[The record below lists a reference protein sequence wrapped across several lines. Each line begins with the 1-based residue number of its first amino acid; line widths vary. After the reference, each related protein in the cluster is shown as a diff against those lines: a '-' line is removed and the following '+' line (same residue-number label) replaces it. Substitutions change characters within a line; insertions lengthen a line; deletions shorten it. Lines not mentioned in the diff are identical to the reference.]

1 MIGGHHDDAA
11 QLMADGRYVAHHAQW
26 SGSNSP
32 GHTRSLRRAPLG
44 DSKLP
49 YPAAAFA
56 GAWLHVEAGTPNPEK
71 LLGEM
76 ARTVRAEGVIG
87 VHTADAADLHDSMLA
102 EAHRLG
108 LRPQPDGAGQAIVAT
123 APDLL
128 DSAHGDEHC
137 VFCRPLRFRM
147 NSVADLPG
155 AAGVLWGDDNVF
167 VMPDLAPVAPGHL
180 LIVTTE
186 HLTALASADPG
197 LIDVVESAK
206 NRVRELF
213 RAAYDGSDTVFVE
226 HGPAQPSGG
235 GNCVD
240 HAHLHCLPA
249 AGRLHRRRAGR
260 LPGRRPTPGE
270 PDAGHLPARR
280 ASAVHLSGGGRNS
293 PGGTPGTGGHE
304 PAAAPD
310 RVADDR
316 RHRTLPVA
324 RTLRATRQCATP
336 PRHTRLPTTLPW
348 PVK

>member
-1 MIGGHHDDAA
+1 
-11 QLMADGRYVAHHAQW
+11 MADGRYVAHHAQW

-32 GHTRSLRRAPLG
+32 GHPRSLRRAPLG

-56 GAWLHVEAGTPNPEK
+56 GAWLHVEADTPNPEK

-87 VHTADAADLHDSMLA
+87 VHTADATDLHDSMLA
-102 EAHRLG
+102 EADRLG
-108 LRPQPDGAGQAIVAT
+108 LRPRPGGAGQSFVAT
-123 APDLL
+123 APDLA
-128 DSAHGDEHC
+128 DGAHGDEHC
-137 VFCRPLRFRM
+137 VFCHPLRFRM
-147 NSVADLPG
+147 NSVAGLPG

-249 AGRLHRRRAGR
+249 ALVGSIGDELDAFLAEGR
-260 LPGRRPTPGE
+260 LPVSRTRVTSPHDVRAPYIYLE
-270 PDAGHLPARR
+270 EAGTAQVAHLGPVVTSQLLRQIALR
-280 ASAVHLSGGGRNS
+280 
-293 PGGTPGTGGHE
+293 TTGDTGPFRWQE
-304 PAAAPD
+304 
-310 RVADDR
+310 RFV
-316 RHRTLPVA
+316 RHDSVRLHHDTLGS
-324 RTLRATRQCATP
+324 L
-336 PRHTRLPTTLPW
+336 LPFLGP
-348 PVK
+348 